1 MPRRSAAQPL
11 TGMKTAGAPGHAVRV
26 TPTASGTVPKDVA
39 MSGAA
44 VEMIAASGFSMQNA
58 PATSAVVP
66 RRHPF
71 TRVSP

>member
-1 MPRRSAAQPL
+1 M
-11 TGMKTAGAPGHAVRV
+11 